1 MQDKDKPN
9 PIPAEALAEKISAYI
24 QNTRRKVQ
32 RICSTKLLPSEYTD
46 AIIADVQDMVHA
58 CYTELH
64 PTTEQLRHITEAIPQ
79 RRWDATENIPLC
91 LLAEYYAK
99 IVQILNG
106 DNPPPLSDDFIASVV
121 VLEVAKRDTDTPPR
135 ILCDE
140 DAVLSATQ
148 QLYYTY
154 AVLSVAEMC
163 NATEAELR
171 TIEPYG
177 VDVEEDK
184 RTRVIRQGLKMA
196 AQRRYQ
202 REQAQKKYGRKKPTE
217 EPKAPAAEAE
227 LFNTSS
233 SDVQQTDKP
242 TAKQSTLPAVLGDTE
257 RTILQYQNV
266 AYMIGN
272 GAKTANIVPYG
283 QTSEMRPIWKGI
295 EEQRTRAAELM
306 NDARAT
312 DEDRKRAADMIATT
326 YAAKQVLEGLQ
337 IIPQTPDCLPLSAS
351 TEWITYD
358 FTPHEYTRILTGQD
372 KPNSEQML
380 SVLKATAWL
389 TTQRMQ
395 VVEVAEK
402 KKRVYDDDG
411 KAELNE
417 EGKPKY
423 RKVQTKIVTNFQPVA
438 VTFRSEYED
447 NVLIE
452 EATRIR
458 LSINPLLRDG
468 RSTKDRTADG
478 YIKAQAQ
485 YMKARQFYDFVTEEE
500 RIFRNV
506 VISRPHMDEYA
517 LLYDVFSYDKKQA
530 EANQRAAAAEAVA
543 KEMERNTTAT
553 DEEKQQARANADAA
567 KKYAHNCITIHMGR
581 DVERLLGMFKK
592 AYDNGLLTWYNNP
605 HGGANTRTKK
615 YGRGYVWEWGRGE
628 EDGKKKRRGRP
639 KAAEE

>member
-64 PTTEQLRHITEAIPQ
+64 PTTEQLHRIVEAIPQ
-79 RRWDATENIPLC
+79 KRWDSTENIPLC

-135 ILCDE
+135 IFCDE

-184 RTRVIRQGLKMA
+184 RTRLIRQGLKMA
-196 AQRRYQ
+196 AQRRYRRQ
-202 REQAQKKYGRKKPTE
+202 QAQQKYGRKKKTE
-217 EPKAPAAEAE
+217 DTDAVLFSTPDEPLP
-227 LFNTSS
+227 NDGTI
-233 SDVQQTDKP
+233 QQG
-242 TAKQSTLPAVLGDTE
+242 TLPATLGNTE
-257 RTILQYQNV
+257 RSILQYQNF
-266 AYMIGN
+266 ACMIGG
-272 GAKTANIVPYG
+272 GAKTAEADDN
-283 QTSEMRPIWKGI
+283 TTALRPIWQGI
-295 EEQRTRAAELM
+295 EDARRRYTKLLT
-306 NDARAT
+306 DARAT
-312 DEDRKRAADMIATT
+312 DDDRRRAADMIATT
-326 YAAKQVLEGLQ
+326 YAVAQVLDGMQ
-337 IIPQTPDCLPLSAS
+337 VIPQLYVPDSAN
-351 TEWITYD
+351 TEYMEFE
-358 FTPHEYTRILTGQD
+358 FTPHEYARILTGQQ
-372 KPNSEQML
+372 KPNNAQIL
-380 SVLKATAWL
+380 SCLKATAWL

-395 VVEVAEK
+395 VEEVAEK
-402 KKRVYDDDG
+402 KKKAYDDDG

-423 RKVQTKIVTNFQPVA
+423 RKVQTKIVTNFQPVV
-438 VTFRSEYED
+438 VTFCTEYED
-447 NVLIE
+447 NVQVE

-458 LSINPLLRDG
+458 LLIHKLLRDG
-468 RSTKDRTADG
+468 RSKTRVPEGRIETRAHYLKLG
-478 YIKAQAQ
+478 
-485 YMKARQFYDFVTEEE
+485 QFYDFVTEEE
-500 RIFRNV
+500 RIFRNL
-506 VISRPHMDEYA
+506 ILSRGHMKEA
-517 LLYDVFSYDKKQA
+517 AMLATIFNYDKKQA
-530 EANQRAAAAEAVA
+530 EANRRAAEAEAAAVA
-543 KEMERNTTAT
+543 MENNPTAT
-553 DEEKQQARANADAA
+553 DEDKRQLREIAEAEKKNARYCIV
-567 KKYAHNCITIHMGR
+567 KKKGR
-581 DVERLLGMFKK
+581 DIERLKIMFKK
-592 AYDNGLLTWYNNP
+592 ADDNGLLKWYSPDNAT
-605 HGGANTRTKK
+605 H
-615 YGRGYVWEWGRGE
+615 VWSWGRIDE
-628 EDGKKKRRGRP
+628 EDDGRKKRHRRP
-639 KAAEE
+639 KPIES